1 MPRGCSSGSCAAMS
15 RSTDNQRLAEALTI
29 GLSRS
34 VLKRSR
40 NHRGP
45 NAASCAISRSG
56 KYYIGG
62 TFESD
67 TNLFDIPSE
76 HVALLRA
83 VQQRDLGIREVVTR
97 IAGTTTTVSPLV
109 LKLLVD
115 FGKRTG
121 RAIAYR
127 VFDERGRTI
136 FRTRNAANVIP
147 FYRSAQ
153 TNVGLPAA
161 APQKNW
167 QRIAGRGRAED
178 LLRTSAMRGLRRAF
192 PLYPGASAY
201 GASALAKSGNMYY
214 SGQYSASEQR
224 LGLHAE
230 MAVLIAAV
238 MEGERDITHLGLV
251 SDKFEREP
259 PSLCGACRQFV
270 LELSRKFGWH
280 MAITCFAKHARA
292 RSRATI
298 GTLLP
303 GPWESTPW

>member
-136 FRTRNAANVIP
+136 FRTRNVANVIP

-167 QRIAGRGRAED
+167 QRIAGRGGR
-178 LLRTSAMRGLRRAF
+178 RTSSGPRRCAVSGGHFRSTPGRARTGRALLRRAGTCII
-192 PLYPGASAY
+192 PGNIRRRSSGSACMPKWPY
-201 GASALAKSGNMYY
+201 
-214 SGQYSASEQR
+214 
-224 LGLHAE
+224 
-230 MAVLIAAV
+230 
-238 MEGERDITHLGLV
+238 
-251 SDKFEREP
+251 
-259 PSLCGACRQFV
+259 
-270 LELSRKFGWH
+270 
-280 MAITCFAKHARA
+280 
-292 RSRATI
+292 
-298 GTLLP
+298 
-303 GPWESTPW
+303 